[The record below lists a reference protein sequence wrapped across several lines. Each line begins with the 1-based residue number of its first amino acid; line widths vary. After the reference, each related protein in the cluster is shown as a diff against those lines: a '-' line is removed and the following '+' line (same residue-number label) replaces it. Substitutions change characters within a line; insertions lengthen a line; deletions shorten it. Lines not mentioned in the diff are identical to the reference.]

1 MTTVTINVDGR
12 YIELDGIRLI
22 VEDGKIVGW
31 YNPNKNN
38 AD

>member
-1 MTTVTINVDGR
+1 MTIICNASQR
-12 YIELDGIRLI
+12 YIELDKIRLI